1 MKDIAN
7 TAIPVVVLIGVLA
20 AGIGIQAWL
29 APVPAVELTPA
40 QANLVEG
47 GDTMMKGALGAI
59 FGYATA
65 RLTIRNGRRD

>member
-1 MKDIAN
+1 MKDIVN
-7 TAIPVVVLIGVLA
+7 TTIAVALLIGVLG
-20 AGIGIQAWL
+20 AGIGIQVWL

-40 QANLVEG
+40 QANLIEG